1 MPLRDHF
8 HSPLKDQEDWE
19 SFHSAW
25 ANTMVR
31 HLNSRWL
38 PRHYRSAPQA
48 HLGALVEVDVA
59 TFEEE
64 RPLLNV
70 GGSNGGGATAV
81 WAPSRPT
88 ASIAVALPAQ
98 DAFEVRVYDER
109 RGRRLVAA
117 VELVSPGNKDRPE
130 SRQAFV
136 IKCAAYLQQQVSLVI
151 VDVVTD
157 RLANLHAEL
166 MELLHQSIETTEL
179 PLYAAAYRS
188 SKEKDGWRMD
198 LWYEPLTLGIAL
210 PTMPLWLAS
219 NLAAPLELELT
230 YEETCQVLRL
240 G

>member
-8 HSPLKDQEDWE
+8 HAPLKDQEDWE

-25 ANTMVR
+25 ANTIVR
-31 HLNSRWL
+31 RLNSHWL
-38 PRHYRSAPQA
+38 PRRYRSAPQA

-64 RPLLNV
+64 RPFVDV
-70 GGSNGGGATAV
+70 GGSNGGVATAV

-88 ASIAVALPAQ
+88 ESLAATLPVQ
-98 DAFEVRVYDER
+98 DVFEVRVYDER

-166 MELLHQSIETTEL
+166 MELLHQSMETSEL
-179 PLYAAAYRS
+179 PLYAVAYRS
-188 SKEKDGWRMD
+188 TKEKDGWRMD
-198 LWYEPLTLGIAL
+198 LWYEPLTLGAAL

-219 NLAAPLELELT
+219 NLAVPLELELT

>member
-31 HLNSRWL
+31 RLNSHWL
-38 PRHYRSAPQA
+38 PRRYRSAPQA
-48 HLGALVEVDVA
+48 KLGADV
-59 TFEEE
+59 
-64 RPLLNV
+64 
-70 GGSNGGGATAV
+70 
-81 WAPSRPT
+81 
-88 ASIAVALPAQ
+88 
-98 DAFEVRVYDER
+98 FEVRVYDER

-117 VELVSPGNKDRPE
+117 VELVSPSNKDRPE

-136 IKCAAYLQQQVSLVI
+136 IKCAAYLEQQVSLVI

-166 MELLHQSIETTEL
+166 MELLHQSVETTEL
-179 PLYAAAYRS
+179 PLYAVAYRNN
-188 SKEKDGWRMD
+188 KEEDGWRVD
-198 LWYEPLTLGIAL
+198 LWYEPLTLGAAL

-219 NLAAPLELELT
+219 DLAVPLELELT